1 MLLSLWQVCITCFFF
16 VFFSLQAIFKLIPKD
31 ELSDLPDDENTAEKR
46 ADKLW
51 SFFDKGENGE
61 ILWFKWRLKWN
72 NKYKNYLTIWDFIS
86 KTCAELWMFSFL
98 LLPPDRVAEGEFIQ
112 GVLDNDEALRLIQYE
127 PSK

>member
-16 VFFSLQAIFKLIPKD
+16 FFFFSLQAIFKLIPKD

-72 NKYKNYLTIWDFIS
+72 NKYKNYLTIWDA
-86 KTCAELWMFSFL
+86 K
-98 LLPPDRVAEGEFIQ
+98 
-112 GVLDNDEALRLIQYE
+112 
-127 PSK
+127 